1 MLITKLTVLKQP
13 SKKTIIPE
21 FEIPDDMSAIF
32 VSYFV
37 NQDDEKKIISTGIFS
52 LLCKDIKIQNSQKK
66 QHFEKKEENLKDK
79 EQALKKLK
87 KKKEKMGEK
96 FIRKN
101 INYYEIDNDF
111 QYNKRNVFR

>member
-21 FEIPDDMSAIF
+21 FEIPDDMSAMF
-32 VSYFV
+32 VSYFG

-66 QHFEKKEENLKDK
+66 TTF
-79 EQALKKLK
+79 
-87 KKKEKMGEK
+87 
-96 FIRKN
+96 
-101 INYYEIDNDF
+101 
-111 QYNKRNVFR
+111 